1 MAAQMEGDR
10 DTDPINEN
18 SVKGLSLEEADEN
31 ILNCLERIE
40 RNSGVRGG
48 KPTVTRALSALNP
61 VVQTFGLSPEQLTQL
76 LDIIL
81 AGKIDDVT
89 TRKLIKQMLPRQQ
102 VPEICAIKILGCLG
116 RQLSFACQAALLKWV
131 IVIYDILE
139 NRTKLHQLYGVAFH
153 YLSYETLRPPLCH
166 ILYYLTQR
174 EDVRPFR
181 IRKLMDLQI
190 IVGKEPALIGLLHT
204 YKSYSPDLILAPLTT
219 SNQTI
224 FKCPDQ
230 AMSTL
235 IMELQEKWSH
245 LGTSQAHE
253 LSLNGSKEPIMKT
266 GIKRKN
272 ISQSSIPDSLSI
284 YRKGN
289 DDKALPLSQITSL
302 DSLVEHIDTLALP
315 DQLSS
320 VLSNRLLQHVVCL
333 QPSNSIVE
341 RISYWLGQELMDLWY
356 WREKTDSTRSRFAII
371 LSKVV
376 EDLLPVME
384 NFLIPYL
391 RVWNGVEHQKE
402 IFTLLTYLRP
412 RSYEEL
418 YAHFLKP
425 LHSIFYLM
433 GPVWKGELLLCFTK
447 LLQHWAQ
454 IKWKDYLEI
463 GRAALLSKKGVE
475 GLRRVFSKLAPNVDY
490 MKTIRAFIRHV
501 DNISG
506 VALEIERNH
515 IAVQHGVLSFFDLAS
530 SLTKTYKLPLVVV
543 IPDSFIVYRCFLSDS
558 GMSISR
564 LCGILYQYK
573 QAFEAFELEQQL
585 QYDLLVQSQMSSQE
599 MTSDGQAPSVPKPV
613 DIPGYSREYVILFNS
628 FVMDVCNL
636 LWRNRA
642 FNKTDKNAQG
652 FLVDSHTI
660 AQTKQ
665 ICVDGGL
672 SINNM
677 FSVTHSSV
685 MSGYSARFLKS
696 LEDQQNIPAD
706 KRLIAPASV
715 PALKDMVARGG
726 LNITFEDY
734 RVQYLDYL
742 EQKGFDGVTQFLF
755 DCMTNLLQRRLQ
767 NQQKELKEKSD
778 ALESHPE

>member
-1 MAAQMEGDR
+1 
-10 DTDPINEN
+10 
-18 SVKGLSLEEADEN
+18 
-31 ILNCLERIE
+31 
-40 RNSGVRGG
+40 
-48 KPTVTRALSALNP
+48 
-61 VVQTFGLSPEQLTQL
+61 
-76 LDIIL
+76 
-81 AGKIDDVT
+81 
-89 TRKLIKQMLPRQQ
+89 
-102 VPEICAIKILGCLG
+102 
-116 RQLSFACQAALLKWV
+116 
-131 IVIYDILE
+131 
-139 NRTKLHQLYGVAFH
+139 
-153 YLSYETLRPPLCH
+153 
-166 ILYYLTQR
+166 
-174 EDVRPFR
+174 
-181 IRKLMDLQI
+181 
-190 IVGKEPALIGLLHT
+190 
-204 YKSYSPDLILAPLTT
+204 
-219 SNQTI
+219 
-224 FKCPDQ
+224 
-230 AMSTL
+230 MSTL

-433 GPVWKGELLLCFTK
+433 GPVWK
-447 LLQHWAQ
+447 HWAQ